1 MQKLRGQKPSDLF
14 YGVSGMAY
22 FLLVRVQPRAFT
34 AKCSEPQ
41 AVSSNVN
48 GGVSGVT
55 KLMGLRT
62 ET

>member
-1 MQKLRGQKPSDLF
+1 MGYFLYS
-14 YGVSGMAY
+14 VSGMAY
-22 FLLVRVQPRAFT
+22 FLLVKVQPRVFT
-34 AKCSEPQ
+34 AKCSKPQ

-55 KLMGLRT
+55 EFMDLRT